1 MSFEFGYIYYRKLYV
16 NTWNGWSTDCL
27 YEWRIYLKLAVP
39 GLVGLVI
46 EWSNFEIGT
55 LLSGIFNNNFSN
67 SHSTIN
73 LLYYLLKNESNNQ

>member
-1 MSFEFGYIYYRKLYV
+1 MSFEFFYIYYKKLYV

-39 GLVGLVI
+39 GLFGLLI

-55 LLSGIFNNNFSN
+55 LLAGNSN
-67 SHSTIN
+67 QQIQSISI
-73 LLYYLLKNESNNQ
+73 